1 MDAVYSGAQGSR
13 KAGTLHTVTLGN
25 QPVRSEKTEN
35 RLIRTNG
42 GTMFTDKRESSPKYL
57 KRRKEMMKKPV
68 YVIAVIG
75 LLYCTCNPNPLL
87 PNSSI
92 EPAPNPDNWWRQ
104 RHEEKTDL
112 MSRENDFDLVFIG
125 GSTTQSWESQGIN
138 SWNEMKALYKIAN
151 LGFGGDRTE
160 NALWRLR
167 NGEFPA
173 NINVQYVVLHIG
185 NNNSGAGHEP
195 EDTAAGIGEIIRTLH
210 ENAPSAKIIL
220 VSILPVGADNSN
232 AARKRNNRVNEIIK
246 NPRGRAAGY

>member
-1 MDAVYSGAQGSR
+1 
-13 KAGTLHTVTLGN
+13 
-25 QPVRSEKTEN
+25 
-35 RLIRTNG
+35 
-42 GTMFTDKRESSPKYL
+42 
-57 KRRKEMMKKPV
+57 MKKPV
-68 YVIAVIG
+68 YLIAVIG
-75 LLYCTCNPNPLL
+75 LLYCCGNPNPIL
-87 PNSSI
+87 PNSSV
-92 EPAPNPDNWWRQ
+92 EPSIIPTPNPDDWWQQ

-125 GSTTQSWESQGIN
+125 GSTTQLWESQGIN
-138 SWNEMKALYKIAN
+138 SWNEMKARYKIAN

-195 EDTAAGIGEIIRTLH
+195 EATAAGIGEIIKTLH

-220 VSILPVGADNSN
+220 VSILPVGADNN
-232 AARKRNNRVNEIIK
+232 DAIRKRNNRVNEIIK
-246 NPRGRAAGY
+246 QAYNGHPNVLYYDIYDRFISPDGSLKQELYVGDNVHFSAAGYALQKELLLQLMP